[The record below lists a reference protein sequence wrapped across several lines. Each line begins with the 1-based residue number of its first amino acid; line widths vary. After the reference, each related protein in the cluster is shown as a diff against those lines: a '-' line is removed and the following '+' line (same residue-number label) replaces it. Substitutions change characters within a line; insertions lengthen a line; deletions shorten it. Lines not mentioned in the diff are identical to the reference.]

1 MGTCSKAIA
10 ISTLLSVAAVHGVSG
25 FSQTNTVS
33 DRDARRSSQNA
44 VSIYVAARG
53 SGSSTPD
60 TTPNLS
66 LPAAYRPL
74 IATMLT
80 RSATFRRQCARLA
93 AAPHVSIVIRAE
105 APNGTQAPA
114 LTRIRREADGR
125 LTAVMQVAPSSRS
138 PELLAHEFEHII
150 EQLDGVDL
158 AIMSRLRSTGVR
170 RVGEV
175 NAFETRRAIV
185 TGLRVAR
192 ESAMVAP

>member
-10 ISTLLSVAAVHGVSG
+10 ISTLMSVAAVHGVSG
-25 FSQTNTVS
+25 FTQTNTRL
-33 DRDARRSSQNA
+33 DREARRSSQNA
-44 VSIYVAARG
+44 VSIYVAERSAG
-53 SGSSTPD
+53 ATAEV
-60 TTPNLS
+60 TPNIS
-66 LPAAYRPL
+66 LPGAYRPL
-74 IATMLT
+74 IATMLA

-93 AAPHVSIVIRAE
+93 AAQFLSIIIRAE

-125 LTAVMQVAPSSRS
+125 LTAMVQVAPSSRS
-138 PELLAHEFEHII
+138 PELIAHEFEHII

-158 AIMSRLRSTGVR
+158 AIMSRLRSTGVK

-175 NAFETRRAIV
+175 DAFETRRAIV

-192 ESAMVAP
+192 ESAIAAP